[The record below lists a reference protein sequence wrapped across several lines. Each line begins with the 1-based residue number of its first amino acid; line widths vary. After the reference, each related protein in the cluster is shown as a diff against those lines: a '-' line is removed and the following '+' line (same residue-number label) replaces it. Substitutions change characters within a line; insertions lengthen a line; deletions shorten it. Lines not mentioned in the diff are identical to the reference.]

1 MAYFIF
7 HIDNAQYYYY
17 YYYYK
22 SGQAT
27 STHVYIF
34 TEIYV

>member
-17 YYYYK
+17 YYYK
-22 SGQAT
+22 NGQAT
-27 STHVYIF
+27 SPHVYIF